1 MTELQPGRY
10 RHFKG
15 NEYEVL
21 GVARDSETMQ
31 EVVVYR
37 ALYGERGL
45 WVRPLAMFAEE
56 VERGGRRVKRFEYLS
71 PLPVA
76 GEVDATV
83 AGEGA
88 ERS

>member
-1 MTELQPGRY
+1 MIPLQFLDSERPHMTELQPGRY

-45 WVRPLAMFAEE
+45 WVRPLAMFIEE
-56 VERGGRRVKRFEYLS
+56 VERDGRRVKRFEY
-71 PLPVA
+71 V
-76 GEVDATV
+76 G
-83 AGEGA
+83 G
-88 ERS
+88 

>member
-1 MTELQPGRY
+1 MIPLQFLDSERPHMTELQPGRY

-37 ALYGERGL
+37 ALYGERGV
-45 WVRPLAMFAEE
+45 WVRPLAMFIEE
-56 VERGGRRVKRFEYLS
+56 VERDGRRVKRFEY
-71 PLPVA
+71 V
-76 GEVDATV
+76 G
-83 AGEGA
+83 G
-88 ERS
+88 

>member
-1 MTELQPGRY
+1 MIPLQFLDSERPHMTELQPGRY

-31 EVVVYR
+31 EVVLYR

-45 WVRPLAMFAEE
+45 WVRPLAMFIEE
-56 VERGGRRVKRFEYLS
+56 VERDGRRVKRFEY
-71 PLPVA
+71 V
-76 GEVDATV
+76 G
-83 AGEGA
+83 G
-88 ERS
+88 